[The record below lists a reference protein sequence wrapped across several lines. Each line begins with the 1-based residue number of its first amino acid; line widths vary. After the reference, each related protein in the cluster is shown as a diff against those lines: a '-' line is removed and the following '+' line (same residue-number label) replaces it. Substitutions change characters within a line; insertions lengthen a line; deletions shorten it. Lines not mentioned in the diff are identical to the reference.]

1 MELAGSEDTNTLENV
16 LLLIYSKQD
25 NCQQAQM
32 LNTAWPAHRFPED
45 NPHGKPNYNQ
55 KIA

>member
-1 MELAGSEDTNTLENV
+1 MELAGSEDTDTLENV

-25 NCQQAQM
+25 NCQEAQM